1 MSDKGE
7 CIVTAEE
14 LFSDF
19 GEKYD
24 YEFQWHLIPLTNQY
38 FVSELKREIGVN
50 HFLYHTKIWAVA
62 KCDSNDD
69 VLFVTAGNGESEEI
83 YYLFHLT
90 YSDSNMDGYPKY
102 KKFIGIE
109 KVKEYMENELSNQEG
124 V

>member
-1 MSDKGE
+1 M
-7 CIVTAEE
+7 TAEK
-14 LFSDF
+14 LFSDLE
-19 GEKYD
+19 EKYD
-24 YEFQWHLIPLTNQY
+24 DGFHWHLIPLTDDY
-38 FVSELKREIGVN
+38 FVFELKREIGVN

-69 VLFVTAGNGESEEI
+69 VLFVTAGKGESEVI

-102 KKFIGIE
+102 KIFVGIE
-109 KVKEYMENELSNQEG
+109 KVKEYLENELSNQEG